1 MIHKVKNLCNGMYN
15 RAKYHPY
22 QTPSMRE
29 AMKIFSKYL
38 TLLKAI
44 KVKKFI

>member
-1 MIHKVKNLCNGMYN
+1 MYN

-29 AMKIFSKYL
+29 AMKIFSKWL
-38 TLLKAI
+38 QKSKAAKAK
-44 KVKKFI
+44 KVAK

>member
-1 MIHKVKNLCNGMYN
+1 MRNKLEELQFFKLCNGLYN

-29 AMKIFSKYL
+29 AMKIFSKWL
-38 TLLKAI
+38 TKLK
-44 KVKKFI
+44 KYK